1 MLSGLMKFLRACFR
15 PSSDRYVRT
24 SSEAGGRRDGLLWYK
39 DSGQHINGEFS
50 MAVVQ
55 ANNLLEDQSQLE
67 SGCLSS
73 HDSGPYGTFVG
84 VYDGHGGPET
94 SRYINDHLF
103 QHLKRFTSEQQ
114 GMSVDVIRKAY
125 QATEEGFLSL
135 VTKQWPMKPQ
145 IAAVGSCCLV
155 GVICGGTLYV
165 ANLGDSRA
173 VLGRAVKA
181 TGEVLA
187 IQLSAEHN
195 VCIESVRQEMK
206 SLHPDDSQIVVLKHN
221 VWRVKGIL
229 QISRSIGDVYLKKAE
244 FNREPLYKKFRL
256 REPFKRP
263 ILSADPSI
271 SVHQLQPQDQF
282 VIFASD
288 GLWEHLS
295 NQEAVDIVQNHQRS
309 GSAKRLVKT
318 ALQEAAKKREMR
330 YSDLKKI
337 DRGVR
342 RHFHDDITVIV
353 VFLDSNL
360 VSRASSVKGPNLS
373 VRGGG
378 VNFPPNILAP
388 CATPTEAGGT

>member
-15 PSSDRYVRT
+15 PSSDRYARA

-73 HDSGPYGTFVG
+73 HESGPYGTFVG

-125 QATEEGFLSL
+125 QATEEGFLSI
-135 VTKQWPMKPQ
+135 VTKQWSIKPQ

-195 VCIESVRQEMK
+195 VCLIQVGAVEG
-206 SLHPDDSQIVVLKHN
+206 
-221 VWRVKGIL
+221 KGTQL
-229 QISRSIGDVYLKKAE
+229 WEGISKSIGDVYLKKAE

-256 REPFKRP
+256 REPFKKP

-271 SVHQLQPQDQF
+271 STHQLLPQDQF

-295 NQEAVDIVQNHQRS
+295 NQEAVDIVQNHPRS

-318 ALQEAAKKREMR
+318 ALHEAAKKREMR

-388 CATPTEAGGT
+388 CATPTEAGGN